1 MEANDLKPDPDL
13 TEEQKAL
20 ISSLSDREVQQI
32 DSVLL
37 SNTREGWS
45 KMAMIVAIT
54 MNEHQFQNSSV
65 PDIYYA
71 MRIRKLVETGVL
83 ESQGF
88 IENMR
93 YCEVRRPVVNI

>member
-1 MEANDLKPDPDL
+1 MEANDLKPDPGL

-32 DSVLL
+32 DSALL
-37 SNTREGWS
+37 SNTRQDWS
-45 KMAMIVAIT
+45 KMARVVAIT
-54 MNEHQFQNSSV
+54 MTQPPFQNSSV
-65 PDIYYA
+65 PDIFYA
-71 MRIRKLVETGVL
+71 MRIRKLLEIGVL

-93 YCEVRRPVVNI
+93 YCEVRRTVTST